1 MKSKKQKKGGSNTS
15 PYFTDFDRATRLLEI
30 LFCILV
36 FLIII
41 SLVIIGPHRLWQMH
55 TEATSRYFSYIQT
68 LIEGDQIEIIV
79 EDGYETPSDSSDDEH
94 GVIQNI
100 VGRTLRQRSPPKEN
114 NL

>member
-1 MKSKKQKKGGSNTS
+1 MTSKKQKKGGSNTS
-15 PYFTDFDRATRLLEI
+15 PYFTDFGRITRLLEI

-41 SLVIIGPHRLWQMH
+41 SLVIIGPHRLWQMY

-68 LIEGDQIEIIV
+68 LIEGERIEIIV
-79 EDGYETPSDSSDDEH
+79 EDGYETPPDSSDDEQ

-100 VGRTLRQRSPPKEN
+100 IGTTLRKRTPTK
-114 NL
+114 